1 MQERHDRTTEYVEV
15 SLGPFLAQA
24 ADAIEEHVEEAAEV
38 DFRRAL
44 SMRSHPGDTALAQ
57 LNDRLIAHCRTLAVG
72 VQAIPEHRRTVRGVR
87 ALTTWAELLKS
98 GPAPGP
104 LGAWSHS
111 HHLAQ
116 TARDMLAEIR
126 AYRAQRRE
134 AAFVGRPGLPSLAP
148 ASERRPR

>member
-1 MQERHDRTTEYVEV
+1 MQERHDRPTEYAEV
-15 SLGPFLAQA
+15 SLGPVLAEFV
-24 ADAIEEHVEEAAEV
+24 DAIEEHVEQAAE
-38 DFRRAL
+38 DDIRRAL
-44 SMRSHPGDTALAQ
+44 NMRSHPGDAEVTR
-57 LNDRLIAHCRTLAVG
+57 LNDRLHMYCQTLAVG
-72 VQAIPEHRRTVRGVR
+72 VQSIPEQRRTVRGVA
-87 ALTTWAELLKS
+87 ALETWASLTED

-134 AAFVGRPGLPSLAP
+134 AAFVGRPGLPPLAP